1 MDRKFLIAVVVIF
14 VLSMVIGLVN
24 HGMVLN
30 DEYQATGLFRP
41 EAEAEAY
48 FTWMLLAH
56 IVMAFAFVW
65 IYVRG
70 REDRPWISQGI
81 RFGIIVAL
89 LMVVP
94 VYLIYYTV
102 QPMPALLVLRQVV
115 YDTIGLVLMGLA
127 AAFLYRNA

>member
-1 MDRKFLIAVVVIF
+1 MDKKFVIAVVVIF

-48 FTWMLLAH
+48 FMWMLLAH
-56 IVMAFAFVW
+56 IVMSFAFVW

-70 REDRPWISQGI
+70 REDRPWVSQGL
-81 RFGIIVAL
+81 RFGVVIAL
-89 LMVVP
+89 LVAVP
-94 VYLIYYTV
+94 VYLIYYAV
-102 QPMPALLVLRQVV
+102 QPMPSLLVLRQVI
-115 YDTIGLVLMGLA
+115 YDTIGLLVMGLA
-127 AAFLYRNA
+127 VAFMYRNA

>member
-1 MDRKFLIAVVVIF
+1 MDRKFFIAVVAIF

-48 FTWMLLAH
+48 FMWMLLAH
-56 IVMAFAFVW
+56 IIMSFAFVW

-81 RFGIIVAL
+81 RFGVVIAL
-89 LMVVP
+89 LMAVP
-94 VYLIYYTV
+94 VYLIYYAV
-102 QPMPALLVLRQVV
+102 QPMPALLVLRQVT
-115 YDTIGLVLMGLA
+115 YDSIGLVLMGLLV
-127 AAFLYRNA
+127 AFLYRNA